1 MNLKYD
7 ILEFYFR
14 FLTILFW
21 GFLLLNWIFIPNN
34 TVNRY
39 ILNIYLIFSL
49 VYLILLYINNI
60 KYIHKNYIDFLYRF
74 ISIVT
79 FIVSGAYFLLF
90 SNNIKLLLTKSVI
103 NLMYFYISCKKV
115 SISKDEEGVVGII
128 ASILIF
134 TFATCY

>member
-39 ILNIYLIFSL
+39 ILNI
-49 VYLILLYINNI
+49 YLILLYINNI

>member
-39 ILNIYLIFSL
+39 ILTIYLILSL

>member
-39 ILNIYLIFSL
+39 ILNIYLILSL

-134 TFATCY
+134 TFATCD

>member
-39 ILNIYLIFSL
+39 ILNIYLILSL

-90 SNNIKLLLTKSVI
+90 SNNIKLLLAKSVI

>member
-39 ILNIYLIFSL
+39 ILNIYLILSL

-90 SNNIKLLLTKSVI
+90 STNIKLLLTKSVI

>member
-90 SNNIKLLLTKSVI
+90 SNNIKLLLAKSVI

>member
-39 ILNIYLIFSL
+39 ILNIYLILSL

-60 KYIHKNYIDFLYRF
+60 KYIHKNYIDFLYIF

>member
-14 FLTILFW
+14 FLTVLFW
-21 GFLLLNWIFIPNN
+21 GILLFNWIFIPNN

-39 ILNIYLIFSL
+39 ILNIYLILSL

-90 SNNIKLLLTKSVI
+90 SNNIKLLLAKSVI

>member
-90 SNNIKLLLTKSVI
+90 SNNIKLLLAKSVI

-115 SISKDEEGVVGII
+115 SISKDEEGVVGRI

>member
-1 MNLKYD
+1 MKWKYD

>member
-34 TVNRY
+34 TVNRC
-39 ILNIYLIFSL
+39 ILNIYLILSL

-90 SNNIKLLLTKSVI
+90 SNNIKLLLAKSVI

>member
-39 ILNIYLIFSL
+39 ILNIYLILSL

>member
-1 MNLKYD
+1 MNLKYY

-39 ILNIYLIFSL
+39 ILNIYLILSL